1 MVGAGNENGP
11 FREEGAGVSRVWRCR
26 DVRSLP
32 FRRQGMSGKKPL
44 SELK

>member
-26 DVRSLP
+26 YVRSLP
-32 FRRQGMSGKKPL
+32 FRRQATYFSSLLP
-44 SELK
+44 